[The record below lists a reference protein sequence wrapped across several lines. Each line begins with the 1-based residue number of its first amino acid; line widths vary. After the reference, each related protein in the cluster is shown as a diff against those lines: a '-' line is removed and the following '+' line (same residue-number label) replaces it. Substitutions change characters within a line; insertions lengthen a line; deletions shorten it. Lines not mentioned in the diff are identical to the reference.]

1 MSMIHKTRMDKNIFT
16 AFDHWILFCSCGRDQ
31 VSFSFL
37 SCFLLSR
44 KCKKNVVKAQ
54 QINPTYESKKNFWEE
69 KEEEGMRMVTIGRLL
84 QFISMHLL

>member
-1 MSMIHKTRMDKNIFT
+1 MDKNIFT
-16 AFDHWILFCSCGRDQ
+16 AFDPWTLFCSCGRDQ

-69 KEEEGMRMVTIGRLL
+69 KEEEG
-84 QFISMHLL
+84 